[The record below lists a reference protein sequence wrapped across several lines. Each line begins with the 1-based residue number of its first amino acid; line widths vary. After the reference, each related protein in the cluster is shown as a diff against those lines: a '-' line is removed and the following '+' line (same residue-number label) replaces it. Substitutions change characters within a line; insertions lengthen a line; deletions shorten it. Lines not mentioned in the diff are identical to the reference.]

1 LLLETDADVDQ
12 ADLGGRTPLLAA
24 ASMGHGHIVELLL
37 FWGCYVDS
45 IDAEGR
51 TVLSIACAQ
60 VKENSKNSK
69 KGFQLTKN
77 FWNCIFIKGSV
88 DVVRL
93 LLDRGLDEAH
103 RDNAGWTPLHY
114 AAFEG
119 HSAVVDLLLEV
130 GARMEATDNDGR
142 APMLLATQEGH
153 LLVVERLIEL
163 GADVDQKSLDGKTPL
178 RVAALES
185 HTSVLSALVEA
196 GADVTAK
203 DPDGRSTLYLLAIE
217 NKLEQVEIILSKS
230 GVKYNLEEDRDLE
243 GRTPLHIASWQG
255 HTAMVELLL
264 RYGADV
270 NAVDREQRTPLQS
283 SAWQGHESVVWL
295 LLKAGA
301 RGDQPCS
308 QGATPLSIG
317 TLRVFSSLFRSI
329 LSLSFDRISLFGSK
343 QLRKKDTKALPD
355 CCWPVERIPTEP
367 TDAVERL

>member
-1 LLLETDADVDQ
+1 MRIEKEKK
-12 ADLGGRTPLLAA
+12 
-24 ASMGHGHIVELLL
+24 SELIS
-37 FWGCYVDS
+37 YV
-45 IDAEGR
+45 
-51 TVLSIACAQ
+51 
-60 VKENSKNSK
+60 
-69 KGFQLTKN
+69 
-77 FWNCIFIKGSV
+77 FISFFSNQGSV
-88 DVVRL
+88 EVVRL

-119 HSAVVDLLLEV
+119 HATVVDLLLEV

-142 APMLLATQEGH
+142 ASLLLATQEGH
-153 LLVVERLIEL
+153 LSIVERLVQL

-178 RVAALES
+178 RVAALEG
-185 HTSVLSALVEA
+185 HCAVLVALIQA

-217 NKLEQVEIILSKS
+217 NKIAQVEIILKVSHSSNKRLLIRLLS
-230 GVKYNLEEDRDLE
+230 LLSCFLVRQAGKYNLEEDRDLE
-243 GRTPLHIASWQG
+243 GRTPLHIAAWQG

-283 SAWQGHESVVWL
+283 CAWQGHESVVWL

-317 TLRVFSSLFRSI
+317 MKHIRFWHSSPPIFLILPCPENVCNSCARRSRRR
-329 LSLSFDRISLFGSK
+329 SQTVAGQRSGS
-343 QLRKKDTKALPD
+343 
-355 CCWPVERIPTEP
+355 
-367 TDAVERL
+367 

>member
-1 LLLETDADVDQ
+1 
-12 ADLGGRTPLLAA
+12 
-24 ASMGHGHIVELLL
+24 M
-37 FWGCYVDS
+37 
-45 IDAEGR
+45 
-51 TVLSIACAQ
+51 
-60 VKENSKNSK
+60 
-69 KGFQLTKN
+69 TKN

-119 HSAVVDLLLEV
+119 HSSVVDLLLEV

-153 LLVVERLIEL
+153 LSVVERLIEL

-178 RVAALES
+178 RVAALEG

-317 TLRVFSSLFRSI
+317 TLRAVFSPPYFVQFFHCLLTEFLCFALNSCARRTRRRCQTVAGQWS
-329 LSLSFDRISLFGSK
+329 GS
-343 QLRKKDTKALPD
+343 QPSR
-355 CCWPVERIPTEP
+355 RM
-367 TDAVERL
+367 R